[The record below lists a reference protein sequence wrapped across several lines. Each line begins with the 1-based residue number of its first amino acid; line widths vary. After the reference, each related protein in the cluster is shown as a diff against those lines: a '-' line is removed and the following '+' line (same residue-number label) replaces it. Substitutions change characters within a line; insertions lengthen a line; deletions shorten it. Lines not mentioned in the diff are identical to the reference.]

1 MRSKRLAIFAM
12 SAFIALMSVGVF
24 SVDSNVSKEKIGSLF
39 TLWNSSLQTG
49 DPDKVAR
56 TYADDAVLLPTMS
69 KKIRRGH
76 EEIEDY
82 FKNFLKL
89 GPRGKI
95 EEESIRVYGDIA
107 INSGL
112 YTFCIVKDGIPS
124 HVKARYTFIYRKL
137 GDKWQIVEH
146 HSSFLP
152 EEE

>member
-1 MRSKRLAIFAM
+1 MRSKSVAIFAM
-12 SAFIALMSVGVF
+12 SVFVALMPVGIF
-24 SVDSNVSKEKIGSLF
+24 SVESNVSKEKIDSLF
-39 TLWNSSLQTG
+39 TIWNSSLQTG

-56 TYADDAVLLPTMS
+56 TYSDDAVLLPTMS

-82 FKNFLKL
+82 FKHFLKL
-89 GPRGKI
+89 EPRGKI
-95 EEESIRVYGDIA
+95 NEENIKVYGDIA

-124 HVKARYTFIYRKL
+124 HVKARYTFIYRKV
-137 GDKWQIVEH
+137 GDKWQIVGH
-146 HSSFLP
+146 HSSVLP